1 MSTRTQPATRTP
13 ERLLAGSPAARRLV
27 HEAAA
32 RSAAVQRVAV
42 IGPGGHGKSV
52 LLDALAAAFAAAG
65 ATVVRELA
73 GRTALGPDDV
83 LLLDDAH
90 LLAPAELEHVAAL
103 AATPGG
109 HLVVAHRPW
118 PRPTGTAALG
128 AALAAARPPVVLD
141 PLDRTG
147 VAARVALHLSAER
160 PPAELVDHVL
170 ERTAG
175 VPGLVDR
182 LLAVLVETAGPDR
195 SQVPLPDRPP
205 AGLLAQLGYVLH
217 GLGDDVCG
225 LLLARALGAPLE
237 AQVLVPLLGLAEAG
251 TDGAARLDE
260 LLEAARAA
268 GVLTADGA
276 AIPLVSAAVL
286 ARTPQAS
293 RVELRR
299 ALAEIELGRGGS
311 VLAAARG
318 LLGTGASGAR
328 IADVFTTAAE
338 EALRTG
344 SSSAGELLDAA
355 VRAGGAA
362 LGLAA
367 RRAEAAVLTGD
378 LELALTQ
385 ADQVLSAP
393 EQVPQAEAVR
403 AGTVAAAVLAH
414 RGMLAR
420 SAELYRWMGTAL
432 GPELGSTAV
441 LAVPALIGT
450 GALDEAR
457 RVLHP
462 PPSAVGAPPRPPTL
476 LAGAEELMAQ
486 GAYESVAGSPTA
498 ALSQLTRAASLLES
512 SQRAALLPDTPAAL
526 AALVAVHCGELDV
539 AQSVLERALR
549 VRLGGRGAVT
559 RHRLLLGWIA
569 LFRGATPAARSALA
583 AASPPGARLEPRD
596 ELLAAALEVALA
608 RRAGDLA
615 VLMTAWGRARE
626 AIVRH
631 PVDLFVLQQLGELWV
646 AATRLRESSWVRP
659 HLDEAAALLS
669 RLGDP
674 ALWAAPLHW
683 AGLQAAILSESREAA
698 QRHATALEAAAGG
711 SRYAAAMAAAAPHW
725 VGMLDAEVD
734 AEGVEA
740 AARGLHAVGMAWE
753 GGKLAGQAAI
763 RTRDRKAMTALLGCA
778 RALQSSG
785 PAARAVAVD
794 ADAETATDPGGIPV
808 TTAAESESPPDT
820 TPDGDGPLSEREREV
835 AGLVLEGLTYKQI
848 GERLFISAKTVEHH
862 VARMRQRL
870 GSGSR
875 GELFAHLRQI
885 VGPGTD

>member
-1 MSTRTQPATRTP
+1 MSTRTQPAPRTP

-32 RSAAVQRVAV
+32 RSAAVRRVDV
-42 IGPGGHGKSV
+42 IGPGGHGKTV

-65 ATVVRELA
+65 AAVARALTDRAE
-73 GRTALGPDDV
+73 LGPDDV
-83 LLLDDAH
+83 LLVDDAH
-90 LLAPAELEHVAAL
+90 LLGPAELERLAAL
-103 AATPGG
+103 AAAPGG

-118 PRPTGTAALG
+118 PRPSGTAALG
-128 AALAAARPPVVLD
+128 AALAATHPPVVLA

-147 VAARVALHLSAER
+147 VASRAALHLGGDR
-160 PPAELVDHVL
+160 PPTELVDHVL

-182 LLAVLVETAGPDR
+182 LLVALVQEAGPDR
-195 SQVPLPDRPP
+195 SRVPLPDRPP
-205 AGLLAQLGYVLH
+205 AGLLVQLGYVVQ
-217 GLGDDVCG
+217 GLGDGVGG

-237 AQVLVPLLGLAEAG
+237 AEVLVPLLGLPDADG
-251 TDGAARLDE
+251 TTQLDE

-268 GVLTADGA
+268 GVLTGDGQA
-276 AIPLVSAAVL
+276 VPLVSAAVL

-299 ALAEIELGRGGS
+299 TLAEIELNRGGN

-328 IADVFTTAAE
+328 VAEVFTTAAE

-344 SSSAGELLDAA
+344 APAAGELFEAA
-355 VRAGGAA
+355 VRAGGPA

-378 LELALTQ
+378 LELALVQ
-385 ADQVLSAP
+385 ADQVLSDPA
-393 EQVPQAEAVR
+393 QVPPAEAVR

-432 GPELGSTAV
+432 GPELGNAAV

-457 RVLHP
+457 TVLRAP
-462 PPSAVGAPPRPPTL
+462 PAAAGAPPRPPTL

-486 GAYESVAGSPTA
+486 GVYDSVDGSPTA

-569 LFRGATPAARSALA
+569 LFRGATPTARSALA

-631 PVDLFVLQQLGELWV
+631 PVDLFVLQQLGELSV

-659 HLDEAAALLS
+659 HLDEATALLS

-683 AGLQAAILSESREAA
+683 SGLQAAILSESREAA
-698 QRHATALEAAAGG
+698 RRHAAALESAAGG

-725 VGMLDAEVD
+725 VGLLDAEVD
-734 AEGVEA
+734 AAGVEA

-785 PAARAVAVD
+785 PGARAVAVD
-794 ADAETATDPGGIPV
+794 ADAGIATDPDGIPV
-808 TTAAESESPPDT
+808 VP
-820 TPDGDGPLSEREREV
+820 
-835 AGLVLEGLTYKQI
+835 
-848 GERLFISAKTVEHH
+848 
-862 VARMRQRL
+862 
-870 GSGSR
+870 
-875 GELFAHLRQI
+875 
-885 VGPGTD
+885 